1 MIHSLFIPMNL
12 GATFMNVYLKK
23 SNIKMCSH
31 SVINDKANFFPVTLR
46 VTYNNNSSVNCI
58 EWCLTACSH

>member
-31 SVINDKANFFPVTLR
+31 SVFNDKANFFPVTLG
-46 VTYNNNSSVNCI
+46 VTYIIIPVLI
-58 EWCLTACSH
+58 A